1 MTERFLFLTIIERKN
16 SYFVSIFYNAR
27 KKKKGKVTII
37 FPLIFSLVSTGINF
51 ALWTILSKI
60 IEQYSTNGGL

>member
-51 ALWTILSKI
+51 AL
-60 IEQYSTNGGL
+60 

>member
-1 MTERFLFLTIIERKN
+1 MLE
-16 SYFVSIFYNAR
+16 

-51 ALWTILSKI
+51 AL
-60 IEQYSTNGGL
+60 

>member
-27 KKKKGKVTII
+27 KKKGKVTII